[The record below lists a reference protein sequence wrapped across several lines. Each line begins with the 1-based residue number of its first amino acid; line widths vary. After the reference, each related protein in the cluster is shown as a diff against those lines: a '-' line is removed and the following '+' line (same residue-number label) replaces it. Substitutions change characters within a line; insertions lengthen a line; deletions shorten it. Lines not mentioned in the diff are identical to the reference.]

1 MQATTPQEVQPPLT
15 QPQNALPA
23 DGFGSVLVDRS
34 QDGVGLGQHA
44 SLLRDP
50 KLNQV
55 APTRDD
61 LAIRRMTDN
70 AMPMFARVPNAT
82 TTDLVYRDALSLRTD
97 TDTVLRPYSMR
108 PVGPDQHL
116 VGTYEDFQLH
126 PTVHSRSS
134 DARGGRAPN
143 DDARRLEGAW
153 RYPYS
158 EIGQVAA
165 AGLVTSQL
173 NFQENQAAQN
183 ELEKYAAGQGK
194 SAMPG
199 ATQMY
204 GYEASGIFGEAAG
217 SILGAAPAADT
228 QGILSVVPASG
239 AVVKGNNVVPED
251 SLAALTN
258 IEDTTIQGERVLA
271 YDNQMKM
278 VTNFREANQFSTGQ
292 PR

>member
-15 QPQNALPA
+15 QPQNALPS

-34 QDGVGLGQHA
+34 QDGVGLGQNA

-82 TTDLVYRDALSLRTD
+82 TTDLVYKDALTLRTD

-116 VGTYEDFQLH
+116 VGTFEDFQLH
-126 PTVHSRSS
+126 PTVLSRSS
-134 DARGGRAPN
+134 DARGGRAPD
-143 DDARRLEGAW
+143 DDARKLEGAW
-153 RYPYS
+153 RYPYA

-183 ELEKYAAGQGK
+183 ELEKYAAEQGK

-204 GYEASGIFGEAAG
+204 GYEANGIFGEAAG

-239 AVVKGNNVVPED
+239 AVVKGNNVVPEN

-278 VTNFREANQFSTGQ
+278 VTNFREADQFSTGQ